1 MRKIFIIT
9 GIILLVLISLIVI
22 IKKHKTKVKYLEAPL
37 KRTTITQIV
46 EASGTI
52 NPVTTVSIGSQVS
65 GMIKEIYVDYN
76 SKVKKGQLLAKI
88 DPALFEAQV
97 EQAQANINNARA
109 NLAKIL
115 ATTENDRK
123 TYLRYKNLYAKNFVA
138 KSELDLAESNYLADK
153 AQVNAARA
161 QIAQAAAALKTAQS
175 NLDYTKIV
183 SSVDG
188 IVISRSVDV
197 GQTVAASFQT
207 PTLFSVAQDLTKMQI
222 ETSVSEADIGN
233 VKVGQEAT
241 YTLDGYP
248 DTIFKGR
255 VTQVRISPTTVSNV
269 VTYNVIIQVDNKEG
283 KLIPGMSAN
292 VSIITGVFKDV
303 LCAPNTALR
312 FTPFVDGS
320 GPKYKNPGL
329 WVLKKGKPERIE
341 VEFGASDDDVTQIL
355 SKNLNENDF
364 VITGFDEGKK
374 SKNKKMPMRMF

>member
-1 MRKIFIIT
+1 MKKILIIAV
-9 GIILLVLISLIVI
+9 IALLLLFSLIVAF
-22 IKKHKTKVKYLEAPL
+22 KKHKTKVKYLEEPI
-37 KRTTITQIV
+37 KKDTITQVV

-97 EQAQANINNARA
+97 EQAQANINNAKA
-109 NLAKIL
+109 SLAKAR
-115 ATTENDRK
+115 ATAENDRK
-123 TYLRYKNLYAKNFVA
+123 TYVRYKNLYVKNFVA
-138 KSELDLAESNYLADK
+138 KSELDLAESTYLADK
-153 AQVNAARA
+153 AQVNAALA

-188 IVISRSVDV
+188 TVISRDVDV

-248 DTIFKGR
+248 DAVFEGK
-255 VTQVRISPTTVSNV
+255 VKQVRISPTTVSNV

-292 VSIITGVFKDV
+292 VSIITGTFKDV
-303 LCAPNTALR
+303 LCVPNTALR

-320 GPKYKNPGL
+320 GPKYKTPGL

-341 VEFGASDDDVTQIL
+341 VEFGASNDDVTQIL
-355 SKNLNENDF
+355 SQNLDENDL